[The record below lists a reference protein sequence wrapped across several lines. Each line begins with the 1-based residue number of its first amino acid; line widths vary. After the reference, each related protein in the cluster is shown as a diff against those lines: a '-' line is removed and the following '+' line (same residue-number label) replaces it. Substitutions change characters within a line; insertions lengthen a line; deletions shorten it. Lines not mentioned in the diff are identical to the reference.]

1 MIATLPLLER
11 MSTTLILDR
20 FESAVSSLVRSTNEG
35 TTLIVRRY
43 RKNYPAF
50 QKSGGVVMTGEDEF
64 VGIDVEGGKIRL
76 LPLRVMSDYDVVL
89 FECRDQNG
97 YYLLRN
103 ILHSF

>member
-1 MIATLPLLER
+1 
-11 MSTTLILDR
+11 
-20 FESAVSSLVRSTNEG
+20 
-35 TTLIVRRY
+35 
-43 RKNYPAF
+43 
-50 QKSGGVVMTGEDEF
+50 MTGEDEF